1 MASITGTS
9 FSLTAFNQS
18 LVPGA
23 GAGARFSN
31 ANSVSISIKGKAF
44 PSLSLQ
50 SRVHRF
56 QVTCAAKPET
66 VTKVSDIVKKQLALA
81 DGTEVTGESK
91 FSALGADSLDTVE
104 IVMGLEEEF
113 GISVE
118 EESAQAITTVQE
130 AADMIEK
137 LLESKTA

>member
-1 MASITGTS
+1 MASS
-9 FSLTAFNQS
+9 ALKASSSLC
-18 LVPGA
+18 V
-23 GAGARFSN
+23 R
-31 ANSVSISIKGKAF
+31 
-44 PSLSLQ
+44 PSLSQPKISGLRSVSLPIVYPSLTSRCVLQ
-50 SRVHRF
+50 IC
-56 QVTCAAKPET
+56 CAAKPET
-66 VTKVSDIVKKQLALA
+66 VDKVCKIVKKQLALP
-81 DGTEVTGESK
+81 DDSSLTGESK

-137 LLESKTA
+137 LMEKKGA

>member
-23 GAGARFSN
+23 RFSS
-31 ANSVSISIKGKAF
+31 ANSVSVSIKGKAF

-91 FSALGADSLDTVE
+91 FSALGADSLDTV
-104 IVMGLEEEF
+104 L
-113 GISVE
+113 SY
-118 EESAQAITTVQE
+118 S
-130 AADMIEK
+130 
-137 LLESKTA
+137 